1 MRQLFF
7 IIFLLPLISLL
18 SACSLMN
25 SPDEHHRAVCNTL
38 KSQMIFGGG
47 TSDTR
52 RANIENAE
60 APLQQSMYDK
70 DKC

>member
-1 MRQLFF
+1 
-7 IIFLLPLISLL
+7 
-18 SACSLMN
+18 MN

-38 KSQMIFGGG
+38 KGQMIFGGG

-60 APLQQSMYDK
+60 APLQQRMYDK
-70 DKC
+70 DRC

>member
-1 MRQLFF
+1 MRQLPFMIALF
-7 IIFLLPLISLL
+7 SVTAFLT
-18 SACSLMN
+18 ACSSMN
-25 SPDEHHRAVCNTL
+25 SPAEHHRAVCNTL
-38 KSQMIFGGG
+38 KGQMIFGGG

-60 APLQQSMYDK
+60 APLQQRMYDK

>member
-1 MRQLFF
+1 MRQLPF
-7 IIFLLPLISLL
+7 IIASLSLTALL
-18 SACSLMN
+18 SACSSIN
-25 SPDEHHRAVCNTL
+25 SPAEHHRAVCNTL

-60 APLQQSMYDK
+60 APMQQRMYDK

>member
-1 MRQLFF
+1 MRQLLCT
-7 IIFLLPLISLL
+7 IASLSLITLLT
-18 SACSLMN
+18 ACSSMN

-38 KSQMIFGGG
+38 KGQMIFGGG

-60 APLQQSMYDK
+60 APLQQRMYDK
-70 DKC
+70 DRC